1 MCVCVCVCVLFWSFK
16 DALFPQVRS
25 VDGKKLLLSKR
36 ALAGINAE
44 IAFEGIPS
52 TASTNNWIE

>member
-1 MCVCVCVCVLFWSFK
+1 MYVLFWPFK

-44 IAFEGIPS
+44 IAF
-52 TASTNNWIE
+52 

>member
-1 MCVCVCVCVLFWSFK
+1 
-16 DALFPQVRS
+16 
-25 VDGKKLLLSKR
+25 VDGTKLLLSKG

-52 TASTNNWIE
+52 TACTNNWIE